1 MSVLVCVCVCA
12 VFEGSFAYV
21 ACCLLACLQIY
32 KPGHELGGILSF
44 AFHKESYMSEDDP
57 RVTAE
62 NRMSLYKAWAPY
74 WNTTKPY
81 LVEKSP
87 RHLIMTRFLQVC
99 DCL

>member
-1 MSVLVCVCVCA
+1 MLL
-12 VFEGSFAYV
+12 
-21 ACCLLACLQIY
+21 ACLLLSLLACLPACLLACLQIY